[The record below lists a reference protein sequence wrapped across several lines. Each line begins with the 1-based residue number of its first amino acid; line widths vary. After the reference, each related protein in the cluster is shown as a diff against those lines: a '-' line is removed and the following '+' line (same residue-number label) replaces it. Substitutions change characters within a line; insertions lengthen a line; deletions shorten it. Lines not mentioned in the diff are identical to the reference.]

1 MRKLK
6 LESLQVESFATTE
19 RGAAPRGT
27 VQAHADVAPD
37 DTIIDPWTG
46 GTTTIQPATWN
57 ASVCVD
63 TYDVKA
69 CGDTRYFDCTFGCT
83 IDCSRESYCHV
94 CYADD
99 NSAICEVK

>member
-6 LESLQVESFATTE
+6 LESLEVESFATTE
-19 RGAAPRGT
+19 RGAGLRGT
-27 VQAHADVAPD
+27 VQAHAEIAPD
-37 DTIIDPWTG
+37 DNVDPWTDP

-57 ASVCVD
+57 ASVCID

-69 CGDTRYFDCTFGCT
+69 CGDTKYFDCTFGCSV
-83 IDCSRESYCHV
+83 DCSRESYCYV

-99 NSAICEVK
+99 NSAACEVK